1 MALFFLRPVV
11 IKEVFLIYFG
21 IWMGNNHI
29 MCWRHHEVNASCASW
44 SPSFWMQGKIS
55 GGEYPTG
62 FNGGA
67 GNQQKNKA
75 QGC

>member
-1 MALFFLRPVV
+1 
-11 IKEVFLIYFG
+11 
-21 IWMGNNHI
+21 MGNNHI

-75 QGC
+75 QRC